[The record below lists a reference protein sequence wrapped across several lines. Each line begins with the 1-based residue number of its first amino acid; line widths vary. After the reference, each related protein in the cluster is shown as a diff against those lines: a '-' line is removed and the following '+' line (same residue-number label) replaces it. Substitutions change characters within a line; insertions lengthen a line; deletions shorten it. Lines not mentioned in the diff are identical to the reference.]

1 MWGFL
6 FQVASFAAKAV
17 EIGINYYAA
26 KEKEKDLKR
35 ANADRNA
42 ILTRQ
47 ATALDAEKN
56 RKLMVSAR
64 VRTAALVSRTA
75 TTGGSPE
82 SPHRLDNQAVASSL
96 LGAQAFLAETGG
108 ISAELRTNASRIRD
122 ISNQTTGLGTLL
134 IGGAGGVAASAF
146 AEKAKGEKGDWSE
159 GWKNPFGDDSSEDLL
174 SGYPSGGGVGIF

>member
-1 MWGFL
+1 MWGFFL
-6 FQVASFAAKAV
+6 QVASFAAKAA

-35 ANADRNA
+35 VNDDRNA

-47 ATALDAEKN
+47 AIALDAEKN
-56 RKLMVSAR
+56 RKLVVAAR
-64 VRTAALVSRTA
+64 VTRAKLVSRTA

-134 IGGAGGVAASAF
+134 IGGIAGVGASTLAAK
-146 AEKAKGEKGDWSE
+146 AEEADWSK
-159 GWKNPFGDDSSEDLL
+159 GWPDLFGNDSTPDYGEWAGSLDTDR
-174 SGYPSGGGVGIF
+174 

>member
-26 KEKEKDLKR
+26 KEKEKDLKQ

-64 VRTAALVSRTA
+64 VKTACISVVARTCLDFTICWGITSCPGRRT
-75 TTGGSPE
+75 
-82 SPHRLDNQAVASSL
+82 R
-96 LGAQAFLAETGG
+96 
-108 ISAELRTNASRIRD
+108 R
-122 ISNQTTGLGTLL
+122 
-134 IGGAGGVAASAF
+134 
-146 AEKAKGEKGDWSE
+146 
-159 GWKNPFGDDSSEDLL
+159 
-174 SGYPSGGGVGIF
+174 